1 MDELIKESLS
11 NFNII
16 SSVNLLEGIFAIIIS
31 SLLNIILSKF
41 YTLTNTNHSYSSS
54 FAQSIVLVGITVT
67 LIMIIIGSNIAR
79 AFALVGAM
87 SIVRFRNPVK
97 DSRDLVF
104 IFSSI
109 AIGMACGT
117 QFYIYGLVFLVIF
130 CSILFYFKLSKF
142 GEINLDNYVVKIKL
156 EKKLRKKFNELLNQ
170 KCKNFKVISVEN
182 LDHEIGDEIIIF
194 ECILKKNITYQN
206 LIDEMDKV
214 LKPKNLN
221 LLVGENY
228 IED

>member
-1 MDELIKESLS
+1 MDELIKESL
-11 NFNII
+11 NDFNII
-16 SSVNLLEGIFAIIIS
+16 TSINLIEGIFAIIVSTI
-31 SLLNIILSKF
+31 LNIILSKF
-41 YTLTNTNHSYSSS
+41 YTFTNTNHSYSSS

-97 DSRDLVF
+97 DSKDLVF

-117 QFYIYGLVFLVIF
+117 QFYIYGFVFLVIF